1 MVHTTWMSEVETN
14 AGNSRP
20 HDPLSDEVR
29 DRVKTL
35 QDRGVRVA
43 DPRQTYVDADVN
55 LDHIDPSVVLH
66 PGTRLHGTQLF
77 LGPRAEVGTEGPATV
92 RDCTFGADTS
102 IASGFAHGAVLLE
115 GASLGANAHVRPGT
129 LLEEQASTAHTVGL
143 KHTLLLSFVT
153 LGSLINFCDC
163 LMAGGRSRSD
173 HSEVGSGYIHFNFTP
188 WGTRGD
194 KATPSLFGD
203 VTHGVFLREDRIFL
217 GGSGGCVGPRTVGF
231 GAITGAGQVTR
242 RDVPARIMSVQPT
255 PKVSREFTPGA
266 LDRLEPRGAAN
277 ARYLGQLAAL
287 RVWYAQVRV
296 PRAAEVGGHHPA
308 LIEAALGVLDLAIA
322 ERLKRLQAFAAE
334 RGGTVGTG
342 DTELTVADLHAAAQ
356 VGGAC
361 PEPLAEAAREPG
373 PGGRADHVAWVQGL
387 GDEVVVAGTAWLTAV
402 AASVAAMVRVDANS

>member
-1 MVHTTWMSEVETN
+1 MSEVETN